1 MTDLGNSTSNV
12 VPLAAERRKRAE
24 RRRTVAFVDQ
34 MEALA
39 AHIPANVRLPV
50 LVALVVAA
58 EGSGDSRNIEAINRA
73 TCTAGIAVVPLGHP
87 SLEVSDHRGL
97 GSRY

>member
-58 EGSGDSRNIEAINRA
+58 EGSGDSRNIEAINRLA
-73 TCTAGIAVVPLGHP
+73 SKLMGDAENLAKTVSRTAKSV
-87 SLEVSDHRGL
+87 E
-97 GSRY
+97 